1 MRNYNCV
8 RGIEFSDIILVL
20 DANEYHLK
28 QFIPEAIARC
38 QCNVSIIIKPAE
50 NGQDREDSVMD
61 LMQYWENVNREED
74 EKKLIRILKLQF
86 CNSTS
91 TTMCSSK
98 AGYKNQ
104 YCQKVKEENDAAF
117 YKIHKN
123 CESYQQ
129 MSDELKDKIVFNKS
143 LDKSGKNAAGA
154 M

>member
-1 MRNYNCV
+1 
-8 RGIEFSDIILVL
+8 
-20 DANEYHLK
+20 
-28 QFIPEAIARC
+28 
-38 QCNVSIIIKPAE
+38 
-50 NGQDREDSVMD
+50 MD
-61 LMQYWENVNREED
+61 LMQYWGNVNREED
-74 EKKLIRILKLQF
+74 ERKLIRILKLQF

-129 MSDELKDKIVFNKS
+129 MTDELKYKIVFNKS